1 MKSGIYAVA
10 GHYQYQ
16 EYSNHDKPLELVHI
30 EKQWANTI
38 SIFLLNQML
47 FLMED
52 SKHNDKVLCLYTM

>member
-30 EKQWANTI
+30 EKQWAHTT
-38 SIFLLNQML
+38 SIILLNRNA
-47 FLMED
+47 FFD
-52 SKHNDKVLCLYTM
+52 GRFKA